1 MPEQE
6 RRAIPGISEDWWSVI
21 LGLGLLLAVVVG
33 LVATCPKPS
42 AWYSDPLGAFAGQ
55 SASAWAIL
63 AVALLGP
70 IAVAAGRAARTV
82 VLGVCV
88 VMGLAALAKL
98 VGAQRSL
105 HELGLGYAL
114 WALAMGLL
122 VSNTVG
128 TPKWLLAGA
137 RSELLIKLGLVLLG
151 AELLVE
157 RIVALGGPGLMVA
170 YLVTPAVILLMWHL
184 GRRVLKMASPSL
196 TIIIACATSVCGVS
210 AAVAIAAAVRARK
223 EELTL
228 AIGMTMIFTVAMMVG
243 MPALCRAMELSDL
256 VGGAWI
262 GGTVDSTGAVV
273 AAGAMLGERAERV
286 AAIVKMIQNTMIGFI
301 AFVVALYWV
310 ARIEPEQG
318 GGKRIKPS
326 LATLWERFPK
336 FVLGFVGASL
346 VASFVLTPAL
356 GSEGVA
362 AVTKVSKGLRSWL
375 FAMAFVSI
383 GLESSVRKLAAQ
395 MTGGKPIVLYGVG
408 QVANIVLTVLAAWLA
423 FGGVLFEVDR

>member
-1 MPEQE
+1 M
-6 RRAIPGISEDWWSVI
+6 I
-21 LGLGLLLAVVVG
+21 LGLGLLSAVVVG
-33 LVATCPKPS
+33 LVQTCPKPG
-42 AWYSDPLGAFAGQ
+42 AWQGDPLGAFAGQ
-55 SASAWAIL
+55 SASTWAVL

-70 IAVAAGRAARTV
+70 IAVAAGRAGRE
-82 VLGVCV
+82 VLLGAGV
-88 VMGLAALAKL
+88 VMGLAVLAKL
-98 VGAQRSL
+98 IGAQRSL

-114 WALAMGLL
+114 WALALGLL

-170 YLVTPAVILLMWHL
+170 YLVTPVVILLMWHL
-184 GRRVLKMASPSL
+184 GRRVLKMSSPSL
-196 TIIIACATSVCGVS
+196 TIIIAGATSVCGVS

-228 AIGMTMIFTVAMMVG
+228 AIGMTMIFTVVMMVG
-243 MPALCRAMELSDL
+243 MPMLCRAMELSDL

-310 ARIEPEQG
+310 ARIEPEQR
-318 GGKRIKPS
+318 GGKRERVERAEPT
-326 LATLWERFPK
+326 LVTLWERFPK

-356 GSEGVA
+356 GGDGVV
-362 AVTKVSKGLRSWL
+362 AVTTVTKGLRGWL

-408 QVANIVLTVLAAWLA
+408 QIANIVLTLLAAWLA
-423 FGGVLFEVDR
+423 FGGVLFEADG